1 MADSLPTP
9 ANEPVPLVLSEIQS
23 GDGLALSAAGRLFP
37 AHRGDGTVGPST
49 VFRWLTK
56 GAKSTGG
63 QLVKLEAVRVGG
75 RWLTSRG
82 AVARFVQALTVAGTP
97 ASATPAPV
105 SRSLSARQKAS
116 ERAGRELEK
125 RGA

>member
-1 MADSLPTP
+1 MNDVVSEVTS
-9 ANEPVPLVLSEIQS
+9 VLTEIQC
-23 GDGLALSAAGRLFP
+23 GEGLNLSAAGRLFP
-37 AHRGDGTVGPST
+37 AHRGEGTVGPST

-56 GAKSTGG
+56 GARSTGG

-82 AVARFVQALTVAGTP
+82 AVARFVQALTTASTHAP
-97 ASATPAPV
+97 ATLVQLPRSSA
-105 SRSLSARQKAS
+105 ARQKAS
-116 ERAGRELEK
+116 ERAGLELKK